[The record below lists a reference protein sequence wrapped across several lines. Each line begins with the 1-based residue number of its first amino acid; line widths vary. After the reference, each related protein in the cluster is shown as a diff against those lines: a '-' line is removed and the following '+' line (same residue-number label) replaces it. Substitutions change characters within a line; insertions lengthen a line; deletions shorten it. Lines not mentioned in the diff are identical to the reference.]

1 VSYHDPRAHIKRT
14 VMTSQTYSSR
24 QEAARIFDLLV
35 SSVDS
40 TALPPEAIAKKTDV
54 EFTCERDLP
63 YFPIPFKE
71 TETAAA
77 LKAVEGCL
85 AALLAGTKERSP
97 TNPKIHVNLE
107 KTTAFLFQAYLARVG
122 GLGKLDKD
130 VRALLK
136 GAVSMEALR
145 EMKLTNDRYG
155 LAPGAVKP
163 IPPHVSQPVRD
174 C

>member
-1 VSYHDPRAHIKRT
+1 MLETTEHRWQAHICLITILVHHLKRA

-24 QEAARIFDLLV
+24 QEASKIFDLLV

-40 TALPPEAIAKKTDV
+40 TALPPEAIAKRTDV
-54 EFTCERDLP
+54 EFTSERDLP

-85 AALLAGTKERSP
+85 AELLAGTKDKSP
-97 TNPKIHVNLE
+97 SQRKIHVNLE

-136 GAVSMEALR
+136 GAVSMGF
-145 EMKLTNDRYG
+145 T
-155 LAPGAVKP
+155 
-163 IPPHVSQPVRD
+163 
-174 C
+174 

>member
-1 VSYHDPRAHIKRT
+1 MS
-14 VMTSQTYSSR
+14 SQAYSSR
-24 QEAARIFDLLV
+24 QEASRIFDLLI
-35 SSVDS
+35 SSVDA
-40 TALPPEAIAKKTDV
+40 TALPLEAIAKKTDV
-54 EFTCERDLP
+54 EFMSERDLP

-85 AALLAGTKERSP
+85 AAILAATKENSP
-97 TNPKIHVNLE
+97 SKRKIHVNLE

-136 GAVSMEALR
+136 GAVSMDS
-145 EMKLTNDRYG
+145 T
-155 LAPGAVKP
+155 
-163 IPPHVSQPVRD
+163 
-174 C
+174 